1 MPENVDILLKRILKK
16 KKIDNL
22 SKKNCDEWDSIR
34 QMEIIMELEE
44 NYNIQLSQKEISE
57 LTSVRKI
64 KEKLKKYI

>member
-1 MPENVDILLKRILKK
+1 MPENVDILLKIILKK

-22 SKKNCDEWDSIR
+22 SIENCDEWDSIR

>member
-22 SKKNCDEWDSIR
+22 SIENCDEWDSIR

-57 LTSVRKI
+57 LTQ
-64 KEKLKKYI
+64 

>member
-22 SKKNCDEWDSIR
+22 SIENCDEWDSIR

>member
-1 MPENVDILLKRILKK
+1 MPENIDILLKRILKK

-22 SKKNCDEWDSIR
+22 SIENCDEWDSIR

>member
-22 SKKNCDEWDSIR
+22 SIENCDEWDSIR

-44 NYNIQLSQKEISE
+44 NYNVQLSQKEISE